1 MIYQLSKLLQ
11 FLANGWSKGWLILIA
26 VRVKCHLA
34 VLYSIL
40 FYITKQLVR
49 TRSVK
54 NQIFYLLTS
63 VLHGKYCLFYT
74 SPQRTPPKFSYGMG
88 WRRRRHRHRNS
99 APKTIQL
106 AAIPCPGSNSCPFKM
121 KSSAWPGKIWAK
133 KCENIYNTTNHKV
146 LVIFTTKRLQ
156 KKSVILLFHIKI
168 KEFHVFFSKF

>member
-1 MIYQLSKLLQ
+1 MHIWYRPIELLQ
-11 FLANGWSKGWLILIA
+11 S
-26 VRVKCHLA
+26 
-34 VLYSIL
+34 
-40 FYITKQLVR
+40 
-49 TRSVK
+49 
-54 NQIFYLLTS
+54 
-63 VLHGKYCLFYT
+63 
-74 SPQRTPPKFSYGMG
+74 SPPG

-168 KEFHVFFSKF
+168 KEFHAFFRNFKRLEAFHTDKKVPNNLSHEINFMETNRYFYKIIKS